1 MNEKALVLAM
11 RHGALKARIDEE
23 RRTLARHAAPLEA
36 ALARGDV
43 ALLGVNWLKHHPAA
57 IAAAVAAA
65 VILRPKAAWRW
76 AKRGFF
82 VWRGWQA
89 VRNIL
94 LGAPRT

>member
-1 MNEKALVLAM
+1 MNEKALALAM
-11 RHGALKARIDEE
+11 RHGALKARIEE
-23 RRTLARHAAPLEA
+23 QRQTLARHAAPLET
-36 ALARGDV
+36 ALGRGDV
-43 ALLGVNWLKHHPAA
+43 ALQGVNWLKHHPAA

-89 VRNIL
+89 LRNRL
-94 LGAPRT
+94 FEAS

>member
-1 MNEKALVLAM
+1 MNEKALALAM
-11 RHGALKARIDEE
+11 RHGALKARIEE
-23 RRTLARHAAPLEA
+23 QRRALARHVAPLES

-43 ALLGVNWLKHHPAA
+43 ALQGVNWLKHHPAA
-57 IAAAVAAA
+57 IVAAVAAA

-89 VRNIL
+89 IRQTL
-94 LGAPRT
+94 LGTH